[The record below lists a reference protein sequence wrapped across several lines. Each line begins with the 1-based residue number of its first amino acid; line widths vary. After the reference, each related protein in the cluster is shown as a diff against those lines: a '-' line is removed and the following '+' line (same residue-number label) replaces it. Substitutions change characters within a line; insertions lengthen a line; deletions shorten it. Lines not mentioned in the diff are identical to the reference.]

1 MTAKRGRAKAAGG
14 GTQLGP
20 LISNA
25 ELQDVVFLELQAVR
39 QGVEDVSQ
47 VEQPDGPNMKVWYRA
62 GEGQIQVR
70 CRLEIQTDDAH
81 FMADAVA
88 DFAVEGD
95 LPTDDAV
102 QQGFTQRIGVAV
114 VYPYLRE
121 AVHDLARKMG
131 VDPPILSLIAET
143 LEALYPSR
151 KPEPVRPG

>member
-1 MTAKRGRAKAAGG
+1 MTAKRGRTKIAGG
-14 GTQLGP
+14 GAQLGA

-47 VEQPDGPNMKVWYRA
+47 VEQPDVPMKVWYRA

-88 DFAVEGD
+88 DFAVEGN
-95 LPTDDAV
+95 LPTDDSV

-121 AVHDLARKMG
+121 AVHDMARKMG

-143 LEALYPSR
+143 LEALHPTL
-151 KPEPVRPG
+151 KEA